1 MRYDKILET
10 ARTAFL
16 IKGHSATSINDILST
31 SQDKLGN
38 IYYYFKSKDDLFLKV
53 CETET
58 SLRNLIVLKYLPHE
72 VPTYRLT
79 ELIQNHPEYNKINEE
94 TTVLDL
100 YYKRRVKNEIRDI
113 MIDLCE
119 SSKTY

>member
-1 MRYDKILET
+1 MNRYDKILKA
-10 ARTAFL
+10 ARAVFL
-16 IKGHSATSINDILST
+16 EKGHNATSINDILSM

-94 TTVLDL
+94 TTVLNL
-100 YYKRRVKNEIRDI
+100 YYKRRVKNEIR
-113 MIDLCE
+113 E
-119 SSKTY
+119 HN